1 MSCKRSNAFM
11 QTSSSDG
18 LCSWNYSVQKRNFP
32 HEKLFL
38 LNEFSVE
45 LFAYFSLGSSA
56 ARKFEMQENVNI
68 FIRNVEVHMEV
79 FLHVYVND
87 YAMEER
93 KMLFDLDEKREVL
106 KSRRKIWKG
115 NLENVLCWAWDC
127 RVVWRWIFC
136 RAWGDFEETV
146 EVREDRDCFDMENG
160 EVVHEIWNF
169 VWS

>member
-1 MSCKRSNAFM
+1 
-11 QTSSSDG
+11 
-18 LCSWNYSVQKRNFP
+18 VQKRNFP

-106 KSRRKIWKG
+106 KSRRKI
-115 NLENVLCWAWDC
+115 
-127 RVVWRWIFC
+127 
-136 RAWGDFEETV
+136 
-146 EVREDRDCFDMENG
+146 
-160 EVVHEIWNF
+160 
-169 VWS
+169 